1 MRIRLLAPALIATA
15 TLVAGCASA
24 PTEAV
29 NKANAALDA
38 AQQAQAPDY
47 APEAWTTAQDSQA
60 KLQAELAAQ
69 EKKFALFRSYD
80 EAKNLAAATE
90 SAAENAKSEAVAGK
104 ERTKEEAQ
112 TLMTQAQERHDE
124 VVKALESAP
133 KGKGTEAD
141 LVSLKA
147 DSGSIETTLQEMQ
160 SAFDAGD
167 YLTAKTKAEAAIASS
182 QDILDQIQKAREM
195 RGRTSRGA

>member
-1 MRIRLLAPALIATA
+1 MRFRLLAPTLIATA

-24 PTEAV
+24 PTDAV
-29 NKANAALDA
+29 NKANDALDA

-90 SAAENAKSEAVAGK
+90 SAVIS
-104 ERTKEEAQ
+104 
-112 TLMTQAQERHDE
+112 
-124 VVKALESAP
+124 
-133 KGKGTEAD
+133 
-141 LVSLKA
+141 
-147 DSGSIETTLQEMQ
+147 
-160 SAFDAGD
+160 
-167 YLTAKTKAEAAIASS
+167 
-182 QDILDQIQKAREM
+182 
-195 RGRTSRGA
+195 